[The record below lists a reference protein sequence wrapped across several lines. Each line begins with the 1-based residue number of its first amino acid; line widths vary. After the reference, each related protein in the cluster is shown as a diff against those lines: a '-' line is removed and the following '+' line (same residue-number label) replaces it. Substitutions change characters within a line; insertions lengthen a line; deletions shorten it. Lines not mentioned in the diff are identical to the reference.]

1 MITQNMNFKMLNDEI
16 VKVTVSEAGVMMN
29 DATVII
35 PDIIAS
41 NGVIHAIDAVL
52 IPPSETEPTAP
63 DNQAPTKQPTS
74 SADSIYDIAK
84 SSSDFTTLGE

>member
-1 MITQNMNFKMLNDEI
+1 MLLPENAERLKNILLYHVVANNIDSSMITQNMNFKMLNDEI

-41 NGVIHAIDAVL
+41 NGIIHAIDAVL
-52 IPPSETEPTAP
+52 IPPSETE
-63 DNQAPTKQPTS
+63 K
-74 SADSIYDIAK
+74 
-84 SSSDFTTLGE
+84 